1 MMLVVTAA
9 SGQLGRL
16 VIDALL
22 DRDVPAG
29 RIVAAVRTPD
39 KAADLAA
46 RGVRIREADYD
57 RPETLHNA
65 FQGAEKVLLIS
76 GNEVGQRVAQHRAAI
91 DAAKAAGAGLLAYT
105 SVLHADTTT
114 LSLAPEHK
122 ATEEYLRA
130 SGLPYSLLRNG
141 WYTENYAQTVQQ
153 ALATGEFV
161 GAAGAGRVASA
172 TRADYAAAAAAVL
185 AGDGH
190 RNTVHEL
197 SGDTAW
203 SRTEFAE
210 ALTDVSGSKVVYR
223 DLPTE
228 EFVRTLTDNGIPE
241 DTAQFLGR
249 LEADTAAGTL
259 ADTPG
264 DLSQLIGR
272 PTTPLRAALAALV
285 NG

>member
-46 RGVRIREADYD
+46 RGVQIREADYD

-141 WYTENYAQTVQQ
+141 WYIENYAQTVQQ

-190 RNTVHEL
+190 RKTVHEL

-228 EFVRTLTDNGIPE
+228 EFVRTLTDNGVPE

-272 PTTPLRAALAALV
+272 PTTPLRDALAALV